1 MTCETE
7 SEIKSLKEE
16 SQRIE
21 KELLAAISIHN
32 TAQSTNHTCIPSSEK
47 NPVSSLDVQNSVF
60 FLWEAKNLLQQ
71 KLSIPVSTYCQL
83 VYNSS
88 ISCSSIVSCER
99 LETRLKKSHLGFC
112 LGTKY

>member
-16 SQRIE
+16 LQRIE
-21 KELLAAISIHN
+21 KELLAAISIHEA
-32 TAQSTNHTCIPSSEK
+32 AQSTNHTCIPSSEK
-47 NPVSSLDVQNSVF
+47 NPVSSLDVQYSVF
-60 FLWEAKNLLQQ
+60 FLWEAKKLLQQ
-71 KLSIPVSTYCQL
+71 KLSIPVL
-83 VYNSS
+83 LIVNWLYNSS